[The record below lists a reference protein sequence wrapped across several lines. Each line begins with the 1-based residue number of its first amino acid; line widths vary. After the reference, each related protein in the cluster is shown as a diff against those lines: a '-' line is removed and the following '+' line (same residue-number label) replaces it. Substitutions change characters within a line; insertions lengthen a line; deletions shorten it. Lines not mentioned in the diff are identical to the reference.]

1 MNSMHD
7 WPRRRETVARGRDD
21 DDDDDDDDDED
32 CVCARIARC
41 RRRA

>member
-1 MNSMHD
+1 MND